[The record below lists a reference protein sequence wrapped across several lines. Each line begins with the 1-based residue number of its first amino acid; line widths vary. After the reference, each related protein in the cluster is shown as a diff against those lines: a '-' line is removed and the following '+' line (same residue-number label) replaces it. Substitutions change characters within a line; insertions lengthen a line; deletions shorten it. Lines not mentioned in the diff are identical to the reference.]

1 MPISDF
7 LHRATSSK
15 ARSSST
21 PRSQT
26 QSAAQS
32 SNNSDR
38 DDRDHDEQHYIDHR
52 SRSGRTSPMAGPSSA
67 SPTSNGFSDEK
78 RALSPDTRASTVTVA
93 GEPPAYH
100 RSTIP
105 REDVTYT
112 FVRISPSAMVL
123 KSEVT
128 GECVYREYQP
138 YQFAR
143 CFQSLFS

>member
-7 LHRATSSK
+7 LHRATGSK
-15 ARSSST
+15 TRSSST

-32 SNNSDR
+32 SNSSDR
-38 DDRDHDEQHYIDHR
+38 DDREHDEQHFSDNR

-67 SPTSNGFSDEK
+67 SPSSNGFPDEK
-78 RALSPDTRASTVTVA
+78 RALSPETRASTVTVA

-100 RSTIP
+100 RSVMP

-112 FVRISPSAMVL
+112 FIRVSPSAMVL

-128 GECVYREYQP
+128 GEGVYRK
-138 YQFAR
+138 
-143 CFQSLFS
+143 